1 MTPHDAWKFAEAL
14 AGSGMLP
21 RQYQNNPAS
30 VLWALEYGRAI
41 GLDVITTTQSVHV
54 IQGRAT
60 ASADLM
66 ASLTRRA
73 GHRMRISGDDTRAE
87 VTIFRADD
95 PEFPFTA
102 VWDIAK
108 ATRAKL
114 TGKDTWKQF
123 PGAMLRARAISECVR
138 MACPEVLHGSIYTP
152 EEIGANVDADGM
164 PVEAEVHQLRRV
176 QPGEADQWC
185 TPTPAAEPTISPE
198 QSFADAAGTTK
209 NQAAVKE
216 MYKQAHA
223 AGLLAATVK
232 VGEESQELGAY
243 LIARGQELAQPAPQR
258 PDPVETGPAPYSM
271 SDAIGAAGGIDGAFT
286 DDGPDVEVVA
296 EGETEADKAE
306 RELRAA
312 AQAAGLD
319 NLDEEF
325 ERSYGLPIAQAG
337 AQQMRQMTA
346 ILTGSAA

>member
-1 MTPHDAWKFAEAL
+1 MSAEIVKHQAAAPAQRGGALSLSTMTPHDAWKFAEAL

-21 RQYQNNPAS
+21 RQYQGNPAS

-102 VWDIAK
+102 VWDIPK

-114 TGKDTWKQF
+114 TTKDTWKQF

-164 PVEAEVHQLRRV
+164 PIDAEVTQLRRV
-176 QPGEADQWC
+176 PSDEPAQFEPHPEAQALARRAA
-185 TPTPAAEPTISPE
+185 AAEDRFVMGALIDEAKRTVP
-198 QSFADAAGTTK
+198 ADARIVAPDTE
-209 NQAAVKE
+209 QADTLRE
-216 MYKQAHA
+216 
-223 AGLLAATVK
+223 
-232 VGEESQELGAY
+232 Y
-243 LIARGQELAQPAPQR
+243 LTRRWTALPK
-258 PDPVETGPAPYSM
+258 PDEK
-271 SDAIGAAGGIDGAFT
+271 AGGQDDVT
-286 DDGPDVEVVA
+286 DAVVVA
-296 EGETEADKAE
+296 EGETEADAAE
-306 RELRAA
+306 RALRAA
-312 AQAAGLD
+312 AANAGLD

-337 AQQMRQMTA
+337 AQQLREMTA
-346 ILTGSAA
+346 LLTGSAA